1 MSQRIQSST
10 GTVTVVLASN
20 NRGKVEE
27 LRQLLPAWVSVQ
39 TASEANVKLPE
50 ETGETFAEN
59 ALLKAR
65 AAAEQTGSIAVAD
78 DSGLEVDALGGA
90 PGVHSARFAGEP
102 SNDAANNALL
112 LERLADVPDSQR
124 TARFRSAV
132 AVVIPD
138 GREHV
143 AEGTVEGTILRQ
155 ERGSGGFGYDPLF
168 LYTPS
173 KRTLA
178 ELTIEEK
185 NQISHRG
192 RAFRN
197 AATWLLP
204 ILEEER
210 RSADNE

>member
-124 TARFRSAV
+124 AARFRSAV

>member
-102 SNDAANNALL
+102 SNDAAN
-112 LERLADVPDSQR
+112 
-124 TARFRSAV
+124 
-132 AVVIPD
+132 
-138 GREHV
+138 
-143 AEGTVEGTILRQ
+143 
-155 ERGSGGFGYDPLF
+155 
-168 LYTPS
+168 
-173 KRTLA
+173 
-178 ELTIEEK
+178 
-185 NQISHRG
+185 
-192 RAFRN
+192 
-197 AATWLLP
+197 
-204 ILEEER
+204 
-210 RSADNE
+210 